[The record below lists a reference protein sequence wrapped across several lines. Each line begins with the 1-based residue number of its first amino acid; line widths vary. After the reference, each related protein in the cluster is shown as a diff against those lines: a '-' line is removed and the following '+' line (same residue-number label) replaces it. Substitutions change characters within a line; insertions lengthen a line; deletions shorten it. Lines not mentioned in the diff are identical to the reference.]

1 MKETRFK
8 QTEIGLLPEDWNVT
22 TLSRVCKIFGRIGYR
37 GYSTADI
44 VTPEN
49 GAISI
54 SPTNIINGQM
64 DYTKCTYISWHKYN
78 ESPEIKI
85 YNGDILIVKTGSTY
99 GKSALVKSLAQ
110 KATINPQIV
119 VLKDINIDNV
129 FLSYVCLTPQFLEQV
144 ESVIVGGAIPT
155 LSQKKMGQFII
166 PQLCIKEQKKIA
178 SALTSIDNLL
188 LSLDKL
194 IEKKRLIKQGTMQE
208 LLTGKKRLL
217 GFAGEWVEKRL
228 GDIGVLAMCK
238 RVFQEETS
246 EKGDVPFYK
255 IGTFGHQADAYISV
269 DKYEQLKRLYRFPK
283 KGDILIS
290 AAGTIGRTVIYDGK
304 PAYFQD
310 SNIIWLNH
318 NEKQIINKFLY
329 YIYKRVK
336 WNTENTTIA
345 RLYNDNFNNMTI
357 RFPMSIEEQRA
368 ITSALTSMD
377 REIDALEGKKAKYEQ
392 IKQGMMQQLLTG
404 KIRLI

>member
-1 MKETRFK
+1 
-8 QTEIGLLPEDWNVT
+8 
-22 TLSRVCKIFGRIGYR
+22 
-37 GYSTADI
+37 
-44 VTPEN
+44 
-49 GAISI
+49 
-54 SPTNIINGQM
+54 
-64 DYTKCTYISWHKYN
+64 
-78 ESPEIKI
+78 
-85 YNGDILIVKTGSTY
+85 
-99 GKSALVKSLAQ
+99 
-110 KATINPQIV
+110 
-119 VLKDINIDNV
+119 
-129 FLSYVCLTPQFLEQV
+129 
-144 ESVIVGGAIPT
+144 
-155 LSQKKMGQFII
+155 
-166 PQLCIKEQKKIA
+166 
-178 SALTSIDNLL
+178 
-188 LSLDKL
+188 
-194 IEKKRLIKQGTMQE
+194 MQE